1 MIPHPKDGIQ
11 VDYSELPEDEV
22 LNFIAKA
29 QQSQLFKPS
38 KKVTLIVFKHVHVAY
53 RYGSFR
59 LFLAGGDKPFKWK
72 VRPKKV

>member
-11 VDYSELPEDEV
+11 IDDSELPEDEV

-38 KKVTLIVFKHVHVAY
+38 KKVPYASNLFFLYFYWYVSFWLGGKST
-53 RYGSFR
+53 YG
-59 LFLAGGDKPFKWK
+59 A
-72 VRPKKV
+72 VI